1 MTVSMQELYQEER
14 LFDEHSLGSMQPSDE
29 IEGDYDTQFEDVPDD
44 ERSFDRSS
52 RPNRH
57 STPLDEPLESLKESF
72 FANQLA
78 IADYFA
84 ELVPTFSV
92 EGSKVT
98 DLGRSMSNASFSQYD
113 ASRQETATFSKLDE
127 SKSET
132 KAKRTGS
139 THSRCIIENPESIQE
154 RQDEELRRRAKEGDE
169 DDARDQA
176 STMSS
181 VEFSQI
187 SELTMD
193 MPTVATEQPRFAQC
207 SALPTISEVKE
218 LDTPQLAASCTSGV
232 VKGKAKCAAAADT
245 TMNQIE
251 ENNDFLDFVFEL
263 VEDAVCKPLKTS
275 KSERKKVFM
284 EAFHEES
291 EKILKLAN
299 KNGAKDPFRET
310 SKHSRRGSSRH
321 SRTSTGTKRS
331 TKPKNSEYPMDE
343 EEEEESMLN
352 PVENSLRSL
361 RKSDH
366 SRIKIVDKPPLQP
379 PGFNSAYPLNEELT
393 IDWSKVMSLA
403 EKQLEAEDK
412 SVVSNDSRVSEVS
425 GITENPSMFQSVKC
439 EEDDNHDASVL
450 SDESPK
456 RVKPGAHSMFK
467 SSVSSTVST
476 SVSTH
481 SALAKHDFVEDL
493 RELSA
498 LDSSSFEE
506 EQSRFILTTSLFRYM
521 KSFVPSLSD
530 LRKKKS
536 KKMEF
541 EDRAFDEVS
550 VASIPSIKSM
560 DGGEFEFENADD
572 RDEETMLRVMHYIA
586 FFYAFVFWPAGISK
600 KNMSKQYKQKS
611 LLQLVNERR

>member
-29 IEGDYDTQFEDVPDD
+29 LEGDYDTQFDDVPDD
-44 ERSFDRSS
+44 ERSFDRSN

-57 STPLDEPLESLKESF
+57 STPLEEPLESLKETF

-78 IADYFA
+78 IADYLS

-92 EGSKVT
+92 EGSKAG
-98 DLGRSMSNASFSQYD
+98 DARRSASFSHFD
-113 ASRQETATFSKLDE
+113 ASKQESATFSKLDE
-127 SKSET
+127 SKPEI

-154 RQDEELRRRAKEGDE
+154 RQDEELRRSAKEGDE

-207 SALPTISEVKE
+207 TALPTISEVKE
-218 LDTPQLAASCTSGV
+218 LDAPQLAATCASGV
-232 VKGKAKCAAAADT
+232 VKGKARCAAVADT
-245 TMNQIE
+245 TMNQNE
-251 ENNDFLDFVFEL
+251 GNNDFLDFVFEL

-310 SKHSRRGSSRH
+310 SKHSRRSSSRH
-321 SRTSTGTKRS
+321 SRCSTGTKRS
-331 TKPKNSEYPMDE
+331 TKPKDSEFPMDE
-343 EEEEESMLN
+343 EEEEESLLN
-352 PVENSLRSL
+352 PVESSVRTS

-366 SRIKIVDKPPLQP
+366 SRMKIVDKSPLQP

-393 IDWSKVMSLA
+393 IDWSKMMSLA
-403 EKQLEAEDK
+403 EKQLETEEK
-412 SVVSNDSRVSEVS
+412 SVASNDSKVSEVS
-425 GITENPSMFQSVKC
+425 GITENPSMFQSVQC
-439 EEDDNHDASVL
+439 EEGENHDASVL
-450 SDESPK
+450 SDESPT
-456 RVKPGAHSMFK
+456 RVNPEAHSVFK

-481 SALAKHDFVEDL
+481 SALAKYEFGKDL

-506 EQSRFILTTSLFRYM
+506 EQTRFILTTSLFRYM

-541 EDRAFDEVS
+541 GDRAFDEVS

-560 DGGEFEFENADD
+560 DDEEFEQAENP
-572 RDEETMLRVMHYIA
+572 DEEMMLRVMHYIA
-586 FFYAFVFWPAGISK
+586 FFYAFVFWPTGVSR
-600 KNMSKQYKQKS
+600 KNIPKQQKS
-611 LLQLVNERR
+611 LLQLVSEKR